1 MLVAEHYGV
10 EVLEKESS
18 DAMER
23 LTFDEGEEDDLE
35 QRPPV
40 VAIMG
45 HVDHGKTTLLDRLR
59 NSHVAEG
66 EAGGITQ
73 SIGAYTIVAGEGEG
87 GSEKSEVS
95 IPSRKRITFIDT
107 PGHEAFSAMRVRGA
121 QVTDIVVLVV
131 AADDGVK
138 PQTKEALK
146 QARAAEV
153 PIIVAITKTDAS
165 GAQIERVKQELS
177 QVNLLPEE
185 WGGDTVIAPLSAKTG
200 DGIDGLLDAILLLS
214 DIHEYKSNPDV
225 PAVGTILEANMDKT
239 CGPVAT
245 CLVQAGTLRI
255 GDIVTAGVGYGR
267 VKSMVDASGG
277 APTSARPSFA
287 VQMVGFNN
295 VPSAGDTF
303 KVVDDESDARAAAE
317 KEMEKERQLRL
328 SEQSSGS
335 FMSMGGSSM
344 SMDGSE
350 FDLKILNV
358 VLRASAS
365 GSLEAL
371 KACLQELPQE
381 KVMLRYLLTSTGD
394 FSQSDVDLAA
404 TSDACIIGFDVSPT
418 EEVAAY
424 AKQQSVKL
432 VYSDIIY
439 DVISQVESDM
449 LELLDDEEELEEIGE
464 GECLAVFG
472 SNKSKVAGC
481 KITEGMVKKGCRVQ
495 VSRKKR
501 VMHEG
506 ALTSLR
512 IVKDVVSEVEEG
524 NECGLAVEGFEDW
537 EPGDKLKFW
546 SVLIKRPS
554 LG

>member
-1 MLVAEHYGV
+1 
-10 EVLEKESS
+10 
-18 DAMER
+18 
-23 LTFDEGEEDDLE
+23 
-35 QRPPV
+35 
-40 VAIMG
+40 
-45 HVDHGKTTLLDRLR
+45 
-59 NSHVAEG
+59 
-66 EAGGITQ
+66 
-73 SIGAYTIVAGEGEG
+73 
-87 GSEKSEVS
+87 
-95 IPSRKRITFIDT
+95 
-107 PGHEAFSAMRVRGA
+107 
-121 QVTDIVVLVV
+121 
-131 AADDGVK
+131 
-138 PQTKEALK
+138 
-146 QARAAEV
+146 
-153 PIIVAITKTDAS
+153 
-165 GAQIERVKQELS
+165 
-177 QVNLLPEE
+177 
-185 WGGDTVIAPLSAKTG
+185 
-200 DGIDGLLDAILLLS
+200 
-214 DIHEYKSNPDV
+214 
-225 PAVGTILEANMDKT
+225 
-239 CGPVAT
+239 
-245 CLVQAGTLRI
+245 
-255 GDIVTAGVGYGR
+255 
-267 VKSMVDASGG
+267 
-277 APTSARPSFA
+277 
-287 VQMVGFNN
+287 
-295 VPSAGDTF
+295 
-303 KVVDDESDARAAAE
+303 
-317 KEMEKERQLRL
+317 
-328 SEQSSGS
+328 
-335 FMSMGGSSM
+335 M

-404 TSDACIIGFDVSPT
+404 TSDACMIGFDVSPT

-501 VMHEG
+501 VVHEG

-537 EPGDKLKFW
+537 EAGDKLKFW
-546 SVLIKRPS
+546 SVLIKSPS